1 MFRSASVGR
10 ISVSVIR
17 HSSADY
23 GLRPNP
29 PYALLGPGFL
39 GDGERFN
46 SIWTCTRPPRRA
58 NQGWMAHLLACG
70 AAEYTSGQSRCSLAQ
85 SSCRSLCPGSKMAL
99 SRRLALALVLAWTLM
114 PGLSR
119 AEDRYPTRP
128 IRLIVG
134 FAAGSSGDVAARIVS
149 NKLGQILGQPVTVEN
164 RPGASSM
171 IATDY
176 VARAAKDGYT
186 LLLATIAATINPAL
200 MPNKGANFQTDLAPI
215 VLIGSIP
222 NILVVT
228 PTLRVDNVQELIA
241 FAKEK
246 PEALLYG
253 ASGIGSGP
261 HMATQLFEQ
270 MAGIKMR
277 GVLYPGSAQTVTDLI
292 AGRIQVMFAPSPTVV
307 GLIGQ
312 GAVKPLAST
321 EAKRASVA
329 PDLPTISEA
338 ALPGYDTGVWFGL
351 LAPAGTAGAVIDK
364 LSKASNEAL
373 TDADV
378 LRQL

>member
-1 MFRSASVGR
+1 
-10 ISVSVIR
+10 
-17 HSSADY
+17 
-23 GLRPNP
+23 
-29 PYALLGPGFL
+29 
-39 GDGERFN
+39 
-46 SIWTCTRPPRRA
+46 
-58 NQGWMAHLLACG
+58 
-70 AAEYTSGQSRCSLAQ
+70 
-85 SSCRSLCPGSKMAL
+85 MAL
-99 SRRLALALVLAWTLM
+99 SRRPVLALVFALIVALILAPTLM

-119 AEDRYPTRP
+119 AEDRYPSRP

-134 FAAGSSGDVAARIVS
+134 FAAGSSGDVVARIVG
-149 NKLGQILGQPVTVEN
+149 NRLGQILGQPVIVEN

-176 VARAAKDGYT
+176 VARAAKDGHT
-186 LLLATIAATINPAL
+186 LLFATIAATINTTL

-228 PTLRVDNVQELIA
+228 PTLKVDNVKELIA
-241 FAKEK
+241 WAKAHPDE
-246 PEALLYG
+246 LLYG
-253 ASGIGSGP
+253 AAGSGSGP

-277 GVLYPGSAQTVTDLI
+277 GVFYPGSAQTVTDLI

-312 GAVKPLAST
+312 GNVKPLAST
-321 EAKRASVA
+321 QAKRASIA

-351 LAPAGTAGAVIDK
+351 LAPAGTAEAVIDR
-364 LSKASNEAL
+364 LSKAGNEAL

-378 LRQL
+378 VRQLGIQGLEARGGSAEDFRAFIKAETERWERVIKSTAQADKNTK

>member
-1 MFRSASVGR
+1 
-10 ISVSVIR
+10 
-17 HSSADY
+17 
-23 GLRPNP
+23 
-29 PYALLGPGFL
+29 
-39 GDGERFN
+39 
-46 SIWTCTRPPRRA
+46 
-58 NQGWMAHLLACG
+58 
-70 AAEYTSGQSRCSLAQ
+70 
-85 SSCRSLCPGSKMAL
+85 MAL
-99 SRRLALALVLAWTLM
+99 SRRLILALVFALVLALTLM
-114 PGLSR
+114 PGLPR
-119 AEDRYPTRP
+119 AEDSYPTRP
-128 IRLIVG
+128 VRLIVG
-134 FAAGSSGDVAARIVS
+134 FAAGSSGDVVARIVS
-149 NKLGQILGQPVTVEN
+149 TKLGQILGQSVIVEN

-171 IATDY
+171 IASDY

-186 LLLATIAATINPAL
+186 LLLATIAATINTTL

-228 PTLRVDNVQELIA
+228 PTLKVDNVKELIA
-241 FAKEK
+241 WAKAHPDE
-246 PEALLYG
+246 LLYG
-253 ASGIGSGP
+253 ASGSGSGP

-312 GAVKPLAST
+312 GSVKPLAST
-321 EAKRASVA
+321 QAKRARIA

-351 LAPAGTAGAVIDK
+351 LAPAGTPQAVIDR

-373 TDADV
+373 TDLVVLNQLGIQGLEARGGSAEDFRVFIKTETERWEQVIRSAPQADKDTK
-378 LRQL
+378 

>member
-1 MFRSASVGR
+1 
-10 ISVSVIR
+10 
-17 HSSADY
+17 
-23 GLRPNP
+23 
-29 PYALLGPGFL
+29 
-39 GDGERFN
+39 
-46 SIWTCTRPPRRA
+46 
-58 NQGWMAHLLACG
+58 
-70 AAEYTSGQSRCSLAQ
+70 
-85 SSCRSLCPGSKMAL
+85 
-99 SRRLALALVLAWTLM
+99 M

-119 AEDRYPTRP
+119 AQDSYPSRP

-149 NKLGQILGQPVTVEN
+149 NKLGQILGQAVVVEN

-176 VARAAKDGYT
+176 VARASKDGYT
-186 LLLATIAATINPAL
+186 LLLATIAATINTTL
-200 MPNKGANFQTDLAPI
+200 MPNKGTNFQTDLAPI

-228 PTLRVDNVQELIA
+228 PTLKVDSVKELIA
-241 FAKEK
+241 LAKAK
-246 PEALLYG
+246 PDELLYG

-270 MAGIKMR
+270 MADIKMR

-292 AGRIQVMFAPSPTVV
+292 AGRIQVMFAPSSTVV

-312 GAVKPLAST
+312 GTVKPLATT
-321 EAKRASVA
+321 EAKRAGIA
-329 PDLPTISEA
+329 PDLPTIAEA
-338 ALPGYDTGVWFGL
+338 ALPGYNAGVWFGL
-351 LAPAGTAGAVIDK
+351 LAPAGTPAAIIEK
-364 LSKASNEAL
+364 ISKASNQAL

-378 LRQL
+378 VKQLGIQGLDPRGGSPEDFRVFIKSETDRWEKVIKAMPEAEKNVK

>member
-1 MFRSASVGR
+1 MPLLKRLTLAIVLSVML
-10 ISVSVIR
+10 I
-17 HSSADY
+17 
-23 GLRPNP
+23 
-29 PYALLGPGFL
+29 
-39 GDGERFN
+39 
-46 SIWTCTRPPRRA
+46 
-58 NQGWMAHLLACG
+58 
-70 AAEYTSGQSRCSLAQ
+70 
-85 SSCRSLCPGSKMAL
+85 
-99 SRRLALALVLAWTLM
+99 

-119 AEDRYPTRP
+119 AEDNYPTRP

-149 NKLGQILGQPVTVEN
+149 HKLSEILGQPMIVEN

-176 VARAAKDGYT
+176 VARASKDGYT
-186 LLLATIAATINPAL
+186 LLLATIAATINTTL
-200 MPNKGANFQTDLAPI
+200 MPNKGSNFQTDLAPI

-228 PTLRVDNVQELIA
+228 PSLEVKNVQELIA
-241 FAKEK
+241 LAKAK
-246 PEALLYG
+246 PDELLYG

-292 AGRIQVMFAPSPTVV
+292 AGRIQVMFAPSSTVV

-312 GAVKPLAST
+312 GTVKPLAST
-321 EAKRASVA
+321 EAKRASIA

-338 ALPGYDTGVWFGL
+338 ALPGYNTGVWFGL
-351 LAPAGTAGAVIDK
+351 LAPAGTPAAVIDK
-364 LSKASNEAL
+364 VSKASNEAL
-373 TDADV
+373 KDADV
-378 LRQL
+378 LKQLHIQGLDARGGSPEDFRDFIKSETERWEQVIKSMPAAEKNIK

>member
-1 MFRSASVGR
+1 
-10 ISVSVIR
+10 
-17 HSSADY
+17 
-23 GLRPNP
+23 
-29 PYALLGPGFL
+29 
-39 GDGERFN
+39 
-46 SIWTCTRPPRRA
+46 
-58 NQGWMAHLLACG
+58 
-70 AAEYTSGQSRCSLAQ
+70 
-85 SSCRSLCPGSKMAL
+85 MAL
-99 SRRLALALVLAWTLM
+99 SRRLILALILSLTLM
-114 PGLSR
+114 PASSR
-119 AEDRYPTRP
+119 AQDSYPTRP

-149 NKLGQILGQPVTVEN
+149 NKLSQLLGQPVIVEN

-176 VARAAKDGYT
+176 VARAPKDGYT
-186 LLLATIAATINPAL
+186 LLLATIAATINTTL

-228 PTLRVDNVQELIA
+228 PTLKVDSVKDLIA
-241 FAKEK
+241 LAKSK
-246 PEALLYG
+246 PDELLYG

-292 AGRIQVMFAPSPTVV
+292 AGRIQVMFAPSSTVV
-307 GLIGQ
+307 GLIAQ
-312 GAVKPLAST
+312 GTVKPLATT

-329 PDLPTISEA
+329 PDLPTIAEA
-338 ALPGYDTGVWFGL
+338 GLPGYNTGVWFGI
-351 LAPAGTAGAVIDK
+351 LAPAGTPAAVIDK
-364 LSKASNEAL
+364 VSKASNEAL

-378 LRQL
+378 LKQLSVQGLDARGGSPEDFRVFIKAETERWEKVIKSMPAADKESK